1 MHKITISIGAKCDA
15 FQDYAEACR
24 EAGKPVDWRDDAKCR
39 VDCPPGSSYNYAHG
53 DTEETC
59 EGTRAVAS
67 EGQTAEGK
75 FVIHI
80 LFNSLWIREIH
91 FEWL

>member
-1 MHKITISIGAKCDA
+1 MFYFGPANQFNFLGAKCDA

-24 EAGKPVDWRDDAKCR
+24 EAGSPVNWRDDAKCR
-39 VDCPPGSSYNYAHG
+39 VDCPTGSTYNFAHG

-75 FVIHI
+75 IFQRP
-80 LFNSLWIREIH
+80 S
-91 FEWL
+91 